1 MLALC
6 LLVFFD
12 VLPWIIKTKLQLSNI
27 KSWLIYDVL
36 FLLTFY
42 FDFVYFRQNSTLF
55 IHSSLSRSTV
65 CLCVCVWRKSINN
78 TLTLLFIISLLSL
91 LYNHVKPLT
100 RFAQKCLYVWAVST
114 SEQFLCLPLQLEVQ
128 SNSQNK
134 LDISLKNFLK
144 FRKLGTLTLLI
155 LLF

>member
-12 VLPWIIKTKLQLSNI
+12 ILPWIIKTKLQLSNI
-27 KSWLIYDVL
+27 KLWLIYDVL

-42 FDFVYFRQNSTLF
+42 FDFVYLRQNSTLL

-91 LYNHVKPLT
+91 LYNHVEPLT
-100 RFAQKCLYVWAVST
+100 RFAQKFPYIWAVSAY
-114 SEQFLCLPLQLEVQ
+114 EQFLCLPLQLQVR

-134 LDISLKNFLK
+134 LDISLKNFLE
-144 FRKLGTLTLLI
+144 FRKLGTLTRLI
-155 LLF
+155 FLF